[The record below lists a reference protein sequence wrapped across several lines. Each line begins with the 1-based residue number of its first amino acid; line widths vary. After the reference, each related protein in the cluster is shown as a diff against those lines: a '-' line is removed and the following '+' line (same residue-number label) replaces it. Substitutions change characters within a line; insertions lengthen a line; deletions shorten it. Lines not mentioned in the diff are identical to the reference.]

1 MAFCDFDH
9 ARLRR
14 SADNDTELIQTARV
28 VSGIEVDSSVATMP
42 WVVRLEFEKDS
53 TTTQCA
59 GTVVHKSWILT
70 TKECCE
76 VRHFKI

>member
-1 MAFCDFDH
+1 MEFCDFDH

-76 VRHFKI
+76 VRHLKI